1 MIKNNKNKMMNNINN
16 INARLDVKSLQ
27 QLHHQ
32 DADDYFENHE

>member
-1 MIKNNKNKMMNNINN
+1 MCTLRSSNDNINN

-32 DADDYFENHE
+32 DAGDYFENHE